1 MVLFSTDFRERCRR
15 RESLQNILERLH
27 TPLDLAIWLEVSEE
41 TVRDRIAS
49 RLQCQ
54 RLRFHHQRD
63 AARIFAERPVC
74 PYCDGPL
81 VRRNDDDAAVLQKR
95 LEEFN
100 AKTEPLADFYEKVAR
115 CIGSMAIAIAMLFSR
130 YFAPDRAE
138 LGMIPIKN
146 AEEIEKM
153 RQACRTASE
162 ILDRVSELDS
172 AGNYRRR
179 KSTRPRPI
187 SWQEAGVKS
196 AFLGYRLG
204 HRVFPGNI
212 CISLNDEI
220 VHGIGSQR
228 RIQYGDIVKLD
239 IGVIQD
245 GWVGDTATTV
255 PVGMIDDRIEQL
267 AAGHGEGAARAQSRW
282 RLKACG
288 WAIFAPKSKRKRC
301 AISFSVVRE
310 FVGHGVG
317 RKLHE
322 EPQIPNYGKRGSGP
336 KLKAGMTLAIEPMIN
351 LGTAAVRLLDDG
363 WTVCTA
369 DGMPS
374 AHFEHTVLIT
384 KDEPEILT
392 WRGKTQLK

>member
-1 MVLFSTDFRERCRR
+1 
-15 RESLQNILERLH
+15 
-27 TPLDLAIWLEVSEE
+27 
-41 TVRDRIAS
+41 
-49 RLQCQ
+49 
-54 RLRFHHQRD
+54 
-63 AARIFAERPVC
+63 
-74 PYCDGPL
+74 
-81 VRRNDDDAAVLQKR
+81 
-95 LEEFN
+95 
-100 AKTEPLADFYEKVAR
+100 
-115 CIGSMAIAIAMLFSR
+115 
-130 YFAPDRAE
+130 
-138 LGMIPIKN
+138 MIPIKSPK
-146 AEEIEKM
+146 EIDKM

-162 ILDRVSELDS
+162 VLERVVDLVRP
-172 AGNYRRR
+172 GI
-179 KSTRPRPI
+179 STKEVD
-187 SWQEAGVKS
+187 QAAADLMAEAGVQS

-245 GWVGDTATTV
+245 GWVGDTAFTV
-255 PVGMIDDRIEQL
+255 AVGMIDERTERLLRVTEIALRRAIETMQ
-267 AAGHGEGAARAQSRW
+267 EGV
-282 RLKACG
+282 RLG
-288 WAIFAPKSKRKRC
+288 DVC
-301 AISFSVVRE
+301 ATIEEIAMRESFNVVRE

-322 EPQIPNYGKRGSGP
+322 EPQVPNYGRRGSGP
-336 KLKAGMTLAIEPMIN
+336 RLKAGMTLAIEPMIN
-351 LGTAAVRLLDDG
+351 SGTAAVKLLDDG

-384 KDEPEILT
+384 REEPEILT